1 MKINLSSNVADVAKR
16 IKELGKQGRFA
27 AATSLTRVAKEDV
40 KPGIRALMVTT
51 FDRPTAYTLNSTVV
65 KAATKTNLESRV
77 WLKDDIWGKG
87 TPAGRY
93 LGPQIFGGRRQQKGM
108 ERLLQAARL
117 MPAGWI
123 AVPAA
128 GAQFDNNGNVKRSQI
143 VQIMSQLRVQKG
155 AGYESRASRSS
166 RSKRTVTRQGFTYFA
181 IPVAYRGLKPGVY
194 LKRTFAI
201 GSGIRPVF
209 LFASQASYRPLL
221 KFFETGAKLATDRFP
236 VYWDEEL
243 AKAIA
248 SARL

>member
-1 MKINLSSNVADVAKR
+1 MKLNLTSNAGDVAKR
-16 IKELGKQGRFA
+16 ISELGKQGRFA

-40 KPGIRALMVTT
+40 KPGIRQLMATT

-65 KAATKTNLESRV
+65 KIATKANLESRV
-77 WLKDDIWGKG
+77 WLKDDIWGRG

-123 AVPAA
+123 AVPSV
-128 GAQFDNNGNVKRSQI
+128 GAQLDGNGNVKRSQI
-143 VQIMSQLRVQKG
+143 VQIMSQLRMQRG
-155 AGYESRASRSS
+155 AGYESRATGSQRSN
-166 RSKRTVTRQGFTYFA
+166 RTIARQGVTYFA
-181 IPVAYRGLKPGVY
+181 TPALYRGLKPGVY
-194 LKRTFAI
+194 IKRKTGQA
-201 GSGIRPVF
+201 STIRPVF
-209 LFASQASYRPLL
+209 LFLSQATYRPIL
-221 KFFETGAKLATDRFP
+221 KFFETGERLARDRFP